1 METTS
6 GFQLILGLIIGIAL
20 LVWLILR
27 TKVHVFLALIL
38 AAAVTGLIA
47 GLNPGEIAS
56 TIASGFGGTLGNI
69 GAVIGFGVMLGKLL
83 EVSGAAERMALTFL
97 RLFGKGREDWAM
109 ASTGYVVSI
118 PIFCDSGFV
127 ILSPIAKALARQ
139 TGRSVVALGV
149 ALAAGLVVTHHAVPP
164 TPGPLAVAGLF
175 GVDLG
180 LMILYGL
187 LLAIPPLV
195 AVLIYARRLG
205 ERVTPDDLEMAGQ
218 GSEEPAGAEAAATRD
233 ESELPSAGAAFAPI
247 LVPLV
252 LIFANTLT
260 AAVGAQGAWV
270 GYVTFLGSPIIAVAI
285 GLLLAIYGISR
296 QAPREKVIRWME
308 EGISSAGI
316 ILLVTGG
323 GGALG
328 KVLQASGIGDYL
340 ATSIAATA
348 LPAVLLP
355 FGVATIVRIAQGS
368 GTVAMIT
375 AASIT
380 APMLAGTGTNMV
392 LAAVA
397 ATQGAMVLSYFNDS
411 YFWVVNRLLGIT
423 DVKKQIQTWSVPTT
437 LAWATALVV
446 LLVVSIFL

>member
-1 METTS
+1 MENVS
-6 GFQLILGLIIGIAL
+6 GLQLILGLVIGVGV
-20 LVWLILR
+20 LVWLILA

-38 AAAVTGLIA
+38 SAALTGLIA
-47 GLNPGEIAS
+47 GLDPAQIAT
-56 TIASGFGGTLGNI
+56 TIANGFGSTLGGI
-69 GAVIGFGVMLGKLL
+69 GAVIGFGVMMGKLL
-83 EVSGAAERMALTFL
+83 EVSGAAERMALSFL

-127 ILSPIAKALARQ
+127 ILSPLAKALARR

-180 LMILYGL
+180 LMILYGAL
-187 LLAIPPLV
+187 LSIPPLV
-195 AVLIYARRLG
+195 AVVFYARRLAKQ
-205 ERVTPDDLEMAGQ
+205 VTPDDLVAAGQ
-218 GSEEPAGAEAAATRD
+218 TAAESGSDEVAAAR
-233 ESELPSAGAAFAPI
+233 EERELPSATAAFAPI
-247 LVPLV
+247 VLPVI
-252 LIFANTLT
+252 LIFANTLVT
-260 AAVGAQGAWV
+260 ALKPAGAWV
-270 GYVTFLGSPIIAVAI
+270 GYVTFLGNPIVAVGL
-285 GLLLAIYGISR
+285 GLLVAIYGLMR
-296 QAPREKVIRWME
+296 ETPREKVVGWME
-308 EGISSAGI
+308 QGISSAGI

-328 KVLQASGIGDYL
+328 AVLRASGIGDYL
-340 ATSIAATA
+340 AGQIAATA

-355 FGVATIVRIAQGS
+355 FAVASIVRLVQGS

-380 APMLAGTGTNMV
+380 APVLAGTGANMA

-397 ATQGAMVLSYFNDS
+397 ATQGAMVFSYFNDS

-423 DVKKQIQTWSVPTT
+423 QVKKQVQTWSVPST
-437 LAWATALVV
+437 LAWAASLVV
-446 LLVVSIFL
+446 LLVVSLFA